1 MNNNEEI
8 IEEIL
13 GFDIKV
19 RTNNNEEKILRFNF
33 KNDFKNDKD
42 LDSTISINKDCIHDD
57 YIYNC
62 ILDCF
67 YTIEIKHKCKSYSME
82 IL

>member
-1 MNNNEEI
+1 MNDNEEI
-8 IEEIL
+8 VEEIL
-13 GFDIKV
+13 SFDVKV

-33 KNDFKNDKD
+33 KNDKD
-42 LDSTISINKDCIHDD
+42 LDSTISINKDCIYDD

-82 IL
+82 II

>member
-8 IEEIL
+8 FEEIL
-13 GFDIKV
+13 SFDVKV

-33 KNDFKNDKD
+33 KNDRDS
-42 LDSTISINKDCIHDD
+42 DSTISINKDYIRDD

-62 ILDCF
+62 MLDYF
-67 YTIEIKHKCKSYSME
+67 YTIEIKHKCKSCSME
-82 IL
+82 II